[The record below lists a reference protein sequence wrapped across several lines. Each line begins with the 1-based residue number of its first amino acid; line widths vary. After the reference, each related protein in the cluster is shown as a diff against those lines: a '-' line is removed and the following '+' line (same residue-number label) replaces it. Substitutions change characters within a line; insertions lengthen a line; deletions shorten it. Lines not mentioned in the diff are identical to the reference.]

1 MYVEKETHND
11 VLFKKKIFGILQI
24 VFYSNALLYWAN
36 MSYTNL
42 KQDTEQRL
50 NKQKVKNDK
59 LSQLSVT
66 LTSVSI
72 ETTMSV

>member
-1 MYVEKETHND
+1 MC
-11 VLFKKKIFGILQI
+11 KKKRIMLLKQIFGILQI
-24 VFYSNALLYWAN
+24 VFYSNDLLYCAH

-59 LSQLSVT
+59 LSQFSVT

-72 ETTMSV
+72 VTTMCG